1 VIRQLAALRQVLR
14 DATLNGDALRALVH
28 ARLRTVLES
37 ACRDV
42 PYYRECMR
50 AAGYDPLTDY
60 RGPEDLRSLPITTKQ
75 VLKEQGALRFVQAG
89 ANLDTCF
96 RDSTSGSTGIP
107 LVIYR
112 DEHARAIQIAKWLR
126 VLFLNGY
133 SVFDK
138 VLSITGPTRLSEG
151 RSVLQKFGLLRRM
164 PLDYRLPPEAM
175 TDALLAY
182 KPDVLYGGRSFLEMM
197 CLEMERRN
205 TRPAPVKLLVAT
217 NEMVRQ
223 ASRDLFRRYFG
234 VELTE
239 SYGSVEMGVLAFE
252 APERQGLRLCE
263 DLTYYEFLDDQGNP
277 VPPGGIGRVVV
288 TDLTGTLMPF
298 IRYDQG
304 DRAEHQ
310 EVPDSRG
317 LPRRVIRRILG
328 RDDDYVVLP
337 DGRRTTFDAI
347 YEIVDEYH
355 GIHQFRIIQRSRTLF
370 HVQVVAERTYL
381 SSVGPELTRRL
392 QSVLFPEAR
401 YEVIAVDRIEADPNG
416 KTRIFI
422 SEIA

>member
-1 VIRQLAALRQVLR
+1 
-14 DATLNGDALRALVH
+14 
-28 ARLRTVLES
+28 
-37 ACRDV
+37 
-42 PYYRECMR
+42 
-50 AAGYDPLTDY
+50 
-60 RGPEDLRSLPITTKQ
+60 
-75 VLKEQGALRFVQAG
+75 VLKEQGVRQFVRTG
-89 ANLDTCF
+89 ANLETCF

-112 DEHARAIQIAKWLR
+112 DEGERAIQIAKWLR

-151 RSVLQKFGLLRRM
+151 RSILQKFGLLRRR

-175 TDALLAY
+175 TDVLLSY
-182 KPDVLYGGRSFLEMM
+182 QPDVLYGGRSFLEMM
-197 CLEMERRN
+197 CMEMERRG

-223 ASRDLFRRYFG
+223 ASRDLCREFFG

-252 APERQGLRLCE
+252 TPEHQGLRLCE
-263 DLTYYEFLDDQGNP
+263 DLTCYEFLDDQGDP
-277 VPPGGIGRVVV
+277 VGPGEIGRVVV
-288 TDLTGTLMPF
+288 TDLSGTLMPF

-304 DRAEHQ
+304 DRVEYQ
-310 EVPDSRG
+310 EVSDSRG
-317 LPRRVIRRILG
+317 VTRRMLRRILG

-337 DGRRTTFDAI
+337 DGRRATFDII
-347 YEIVDEYH
+347 YEVVDEYH
-355 GIHQFRIIQRSRTLF
+355 GIHQFRIIQRETTLF
-370 HVQVVAERTYL
+370 DVQVVADEAYL
-381 SSVGPELTRRL
+381 ASIRRELTARL

-401 YEVIAVDRIEADPNG
+401 YEVVPVDRIEADPNG

-422 SEIA
+422 SEVR

>member
-14 DATLNGDALRALVH
+14 DATLSGDRLRAVVH
-28 ARLRTVLES
+28 ARLRAVLES
-37 ACRDV
+37 ASRDV
-42 PYYRECMR
+42 PYYRDAMR
-50 AAGYDPLTDY
+50 AAGYDPRSDY
-60 RGPEDLRSLPITTKQ
+60 RGPEDLRLLPILTKQ
-75 VLKEQGALRFVQAG
+75 VLKEQGAQRFARAG
-89 ANLDTCF
+89 ADLDTCF

-112 DEHARAIQIAKWLR
+112 DERERAIQIAKWLR

-151 RSVLQKFGLLRRM
+151 RSILQAFGLLRRR

-175 TDALLAY
+175 TDVLLAY
-182 KPDVLYGGRSFLEMM
+182 EPDVLYGGRSFLEMM
-197 CLEMERRN
+197 CLEMERRG

-223 ASRDLFRRYFG
+223 SSRDLCRKFFG

-239 SYGSVEMGVLAFE
+239 SYGSVEMGVMAFE
-252 APERQGLRLCE
+252 TPERQGLRLCD
-263 DLTYYEFLDDQGNP
+263 DLTYYEFLDDRGDP

-304 DRAEHQ
+304 DRVEY
-310 EVPDSRG
+310 EDVTDSRG
-317 LPRRVIRRILG
+317 QKRRVIRRIIG

-337 DGRRTTFDAI
+337 DGRRATFDVI
-347 YEIVDEYH
+347 YEVVDEYH
-355 GIHQFRIIQRSRTLF
+355 GIHQFRIVQRSATLF
-370 HVQVVAERTYL
+370 HVQVVAEPSYL
-381 SSVGPELTRRL
+381 ASIHEELTGRL

-401 YEVIAVDRIEADPNG
+401 YEVIAADRIEADPNG

-422 SEIA
+422 SEIG